1 MLSLKEMKEFGV
13 HQLCADLCKNIIN
26 SQYPDGSELKLLL
39 PIKYVLS
46 DWSLR
51 GSVDWKNPMTG
62 EEFVLPYFWEHQ
74 RVANI
79 DIINKE
85 IDKYNAKVDELDS
98 KYDDLEERVKDQ
110 PYQKRNHYPK
120 YNLTVWNHSP
130 VHQKLP
136 ERIQKQPFDAR
147 HFENKEI
154 YIRLNQCKSEEETVG
169 RFNKMLYEYIIEV
182 TKGKTLIEGSTFYYP
197 FMEFEDYI
205 TRQGTDYP
213 NLLEEEVTTEE
224 FWHNNIFDS
233 ITLEEVDGIP
243 DYKIKR
249 DDGGA
254 GYTPEIFT
262 LEMDWDNR
270 TITASLKLP
279 PNEDGKSDTS
289 TQTASFRECGLIG
302 KQNKPN
308 RYAKLLCQW
317 AYYKQESQDKPFIDK
332 ERLFNDIVVGDR
344 KKNTFNKYQNALDIL
359 VSELL
364 HIQLLDDG
372 DIFYKVKGK
381 EEFRGA
387 TGRTIKKTITFL
399 DTDLNISLKK
409 YSEELR
415 ETTRDGFLE
424 TYSSDT
430 KPDVE

>member
-1 MLSLKEMKEFGV
+1 MKEFGV

-26 SQYPDGSELKLLL
+26 SQYPDGSELKFLL

-62 EEFVLPYFWEHQ
+62 EEFVLPYFTEHH
-74 RVANI
+74 RVDYI
-79 DIINKE
+79 DEINKK

-98 KYDDLEERVKDQ
+98 KYDDLEERIKNQ

-136 ERIQKQPFDAR
+136 DRIQSQPFDSR

-154 YIRLNQCKSEEETVG
+154 YIRLNKCKEEYGHEEEAVG
-169 RFNKMLYEYIIEV
+169 RFNKMLYEYILKV
-182 TKGKTLIEGSTFYYP
+182 TEGKTLIEGSTFYYP

-205 TRQGTDYP
+205 TRQSTDYP
-213 NLLEEEVTTEE
+213 NLLEEKMWTKQY
-224 FWHNNIFDS
+224 WQHNPFQS
-233 ITLEEVDGIP
+233 IRIEEVDG
-243 DYKIKR
+243 KITNR
-249 DDGGA
+249 IGLSRPLSGS
-254 GYTPEIFT
+254 TPEMYT
-262 LEMDWDNR
+262 LEMDWDNQ
-270 TITASLKLP
+270 TINASLKLP
-279 PNEDGKSDTS
+279 PNEDGKSDTL
-289 TQTASFRECGLIG
+289 TQTASFRECGLVG

-317 AYYKQESQDKPFIDK
+317 AYYKQESKDKPFIDK
-332 ERLFNDIVVGDR
+332 ERLFNDIVIGDR
-344 KKNTFNKYQNALDIL
+344 KKNTFNKYQSALDIL
-359 VSELL
+359 VSSLFHIPYELL
-364 HIQLLDDG
+364 DTE
-372 DIFYKVKGK
+372 DIFYKVKEK
-381 EEFRGA
+381 EEIRGA
-387 TGRTIKKTITFL
+387 TGRIIKRTITYR

-409 YSEELR
+409 YSDELR

-424 TYSSDT
+424 IYSSDT
-430 KPDVE
+430 DSDVQ